1 MPYHIL
7 FPHFTQRNSLFA
19 IFQSLLCSLIFRPYA
34 ASVAL
39 YHLLSSVLAVVLLYI
54 YEMGGG
60 VGCLPSLLP
69 CWGSACCVLAVVAP
83 SIYKGMGV
91 GYRLIPQISKKSI
104 YSITTLMYC
113 YIWYINQNIS
123 LFLHFYYFYVTK
135 KTGYRKIAHL
145 IHIHSLTASSSASR
159 FSQIT

>member
-39 YHLLSSVLAVVLLYI
+39 YHLLSSVLAVV
-54 YEMGGG
+54 
-60 VGCLPSLLP
+60 
-69 CWGSACCVLAVVAP
+69 AP
-83 SIYKGMGV
+83 SIYKGMG
-91 GYRLIPQISKKSI
+91 GRYRLISQISKKSI

>member
-1 MPYHIL
+1 MRQAWLCIISFHLCLPL
-7 FPHFTQRNSLFA
+7 FCSIYMEWNGWGCRLFA
-19 IFQSLLCSLIFRPYA
+19 VPVRP
-34 ASVAL
+34 VD
-39 YHLLSSVLAVVLLYI
+39 
-54 YEMGGG
+54 
-60 VGCLPSLLP
+60 
-69 CWGSACCVLAVVAP
+69 SACCVLAVVAP
-83 SIYKGMGV
+83 SIYKGMG
-91 GYRLIPQISKKSI
+91 GRYRLIPQISKKSI
-104 YSITTLMYC
+104 YSITTLMHC

>member
-39 YHLLSSVLAVVLLYI
+39 YHLLSSVLAVVLLSIYI
-54 YEMGGG
+54 WNGWECRLFA
-60 VGCLPSLLP
+60 VPVRP
-69 CWGSACCVLAVVAP
+69 VGSACCVLAVVAP
-83 SIYKGMGV
+83 Y
-91 GYRLIPQISKKSI
+91 I
-104 YSITTLMYC
+104 YSTGWSVSAHTP
-113 YIWYINQNIS
+113 NQHYNS
-123 LFLHFYYFYVTK
+123 YVLLYMVYKSKHFLILTFLLLLCNK